1 MAQMYSQVG
10 PNTHTQ
16 LALLS
21 LKCTLCYAESNAHMC
36 AHTHLE
42 TCRPQNDNLKNTKPE
57 KSSLQGIDFFF
68 LSLILFLSFFFS
80 FSQQSELKTPGSP
93 SLFSL
98 RALVHISSPSPK
110 ETLVPTHPTATLNNI
125 IFQFLKSKW
134 WFQEFHSVCC
144 EQIGEVLRWF

>member
-68 LSLILFLSFFFS
+68 SIFNPLSFIFLFVFSAVGIKNTWVALSLLS
-80 FSQQSELKTPGSP
+80 PGPRS
-93 SLFSL
+93 
-98 RALVHISSPSPK
+98 HI
-110 ETLVPTHPTATLNNI
+110 VPI
-125 IFQFLKSKW
+125 S
-134 WFQEFHSVCC
+134 
-144 EQIGEVLRWF
+144 